1 MTTILVADDEPILL
15 RVLVEALTDEGYE
28 VLAARDGREAME
40 IARAQSPDLVL
51 MDIMMPRLDGREAA
65 KRLREDARL
74 RNTPIV
80 LMSAGRVIARS
91 DDGIAF
97 LAKPFDLDRLLSLIA
112 RLLTHANDGIA
123 ATDCR

>member
-28 VLAARDGREAME
+28 VIAARDGREAME
-40 IARAQSPDLVL
+40 LATARTPDLLL

-74 RNTPIV
+74 RDTPMV
-80 LMSAGRVIARS
+80 LMSAGRIITRGE
-91 DDGIAF
+91 DGIAF
-97 LAKPFDLDRLLSLIA
+97 LAKPFDLDRLLNLIA
-112 RLLTHANDGIA
+112 RLLASANDGVTA
-123 ATDCR
+123 NGPR